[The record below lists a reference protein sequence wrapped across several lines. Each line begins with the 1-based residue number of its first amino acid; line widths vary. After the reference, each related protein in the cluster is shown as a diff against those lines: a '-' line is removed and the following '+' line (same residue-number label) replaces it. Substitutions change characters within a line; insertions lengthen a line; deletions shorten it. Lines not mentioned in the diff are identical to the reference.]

1 MQKVSDG
8 ATITNNNPLILAAT
22 YTYIHACDGPNG
34 NTQITM
40 KSSQPCVMYSAADF
54 IILQFQDVSR
64 EFVLLSLGPG
74 FSASYPSSV
83 ETIMSLTTPTTNTIV
98 CMLSPGDDV
107 TDKGGQLAVVKCCLS
122 YNNSY
127 RYSLEGH
134 STCPENS
141 SN

>member
-1 MQKVSDG
+1 ME
-8 ATITNNNPLILAAT
+8 
-22 YTYIHACDGPNG
+22 
-34 NTQITM
+34 
-40 KSSQPCVMYSAADF
+40 SSQPCVMYSAADF
-54 IILQFQDVSR
+54 TILQFQDVSR

-98 CMLSPGDDV
+98 CMLSPGDYV